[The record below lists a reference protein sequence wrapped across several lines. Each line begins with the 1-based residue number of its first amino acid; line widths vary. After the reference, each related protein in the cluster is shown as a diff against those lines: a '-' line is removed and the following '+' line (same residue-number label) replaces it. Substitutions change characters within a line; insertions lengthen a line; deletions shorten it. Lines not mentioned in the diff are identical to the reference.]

1 MRQPFEKHTGAKY
14 KGFTLIELLIAIT
27 VGLIVISAASSVLQR
42 TVRENLKISDSAM
55 LQEAAFFTSFTVEQY
70 LRQTGFRSIDSTLIN
85 GRRLPIRRNEEV
97 FPSVDSAW
105 SQGQYLK
112 TDDSSISFRFS
123 GSSDSDG
130 VADGS
135 MVDCAGNAIGA
146 DTISDI
152 GLSLANGRLVCTSGG
167 TQQTLLGSDNTL
179 SVETLAISL
188 GVDEGNNGSID
199 RYVDSG
205 AASAND
211 MASTQEVILRMLLVS
226 NRHVDAF
233 GRTYTFNGV
242 DIAYPD
248 NRYRRELVIRTM
260 LRNAAG
266 AT

>member
-1 MRQPFEKHTGAKY
+1 MRQPSAKH

-42 TVRENLKISDSAM
+42 TVRENLKINDSAM
-55 LQEAAFFTSFTVEQY
+55 LQQAAFFTSFTVKQY
-70 LRQTGFRSIDSTLIN
+70 LRQTGFRSIDSSLIN
-85 GRRLPIRRNEEV
+85 GRHLPIRRNEEV
-97 FPSVDSAW
+97 FPEVDSAW
-105 SQGQYLK
+105 LQGQYLK

-123 GSSDSDG
+123 GSSNSTG

-135 MVDCAGNAIGA
+135 MVDCAGKAIGA
-146 DTISDI
+146 NTISDI
-152 GLSLANGRLVCTSGG
+152 GLSLANNMLVCTSDG

-179 SVETLAISL
+179 SVETLDISL
-188 GVDEGNNGSID
+188 GIDDGNNGSID

-205 AASAND
+205 DATAD
-211 MASTQEVILRMLLVS
+211 EMAGTQEVILRMLLVS
-226 NRHVDAF
+226 NRQVDAL

-242 DIAYPD
+242 DITYPD